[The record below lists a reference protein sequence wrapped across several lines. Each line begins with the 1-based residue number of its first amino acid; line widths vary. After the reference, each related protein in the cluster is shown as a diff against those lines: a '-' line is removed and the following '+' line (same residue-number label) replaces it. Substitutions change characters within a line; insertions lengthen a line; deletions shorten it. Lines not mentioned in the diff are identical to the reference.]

1 MKKRILSTLIAF
13 MLVLT
18 ISPVNPQSPVAVT
31 VSAAVKLS
39 NIPSYKNKAYVV
51 VNKNKPSFTNKQK
64 SQTKAFEKYSNLD
77 NLGRTRV
84 AFACLGE
91 ETQPDENEKRGSISN
106 VFPTGWQQQKYSFI
120 PGKYLYNRCHLIGWQ
135 LSAENA
141 NKKNLITGTQYFNI
155 EGMLPFENK
164 VDDYID
170 ETDNHVLYR
179 VTPIYKG
186 KELLCRGVQ
195 LEAWSVEDK
204 GKGIKINV
212 FIYNVQPKVKI
223 VYKTG
228 KTNSSNSSSSSNNN
242 NSTVTMYIYR
252 TPTGSK
258 YHLIKTCGGK
268 NSYKVTLKEA
278 KGAGL
283 TPCSKCVS

>member
-1 MKKRILSTLIAF
+1 MKKRILSILIAF

-18 ISPVNPQSPVAVT
+18 ISPVNPQNQTAIT

-39 NIPSYKNKAYVV
+39 NIPNYKNKAYYVI
-51 VNKNKPSFTNKQK
+51 NKNKPSFTKKQK
-64 SQTKAFEKYSNLD
+64 KKTKTFEKYSNLD
-77 NLGRTRV
+77 KYGRTKV

-91 ETQPDENEKRGSISN
+91 ETQPKENEERGSISN
-106 VFPTGWQQQKYSFI
+106 IYPSGWKQKKYKFI
-120 PGKYLYNRCHLIGWQ
+120 PGKYLYHRCHLIGWQ

-141 NKKNLITGTQYFNI
+141 NEKNLITGTQYFNV
-155 EGMLPFENK
+155 EGMLPFEEK

-186 KELLCRGVQ
+186 EELLCRGVQ

-228 KTNSSNSSSSSNNN
+228 ESSKKNDDNNKNDNTNKTIY
-242 NSTVTMYIYR
+242 VYR
-252 TPTGSK
+252 TPTGKK
-258 YHLIKTCGGK
+258 YHLIKTCGGS
-268 NSYKVTLKEA
+268 NSYKVTLKKA
-278 KGAGL
+278 KSAGL
-283 TPCSKCVS
+283 TPCSKCAS

>member
-1 MKKRILSTLIAF
+1 MKKKIISIFVAF

-18 ISPVNPQSPVAVT
+18 ITPATAQNPTTVS

-39 NIPSYKNKAYVV
+39 NIPKFKSKSYYVI
-51 VNKNKPSFTNKQK
+51 NKNKPSFTKKQK
-64 SQTKAFEKYSNLD
+64 SKTKAFEKYSKLD
-77 NLGRTRV
+77 KHGRAGV
-84 AFACLGE
+84 AFALLGE
-91 ETQPDENEKRGSISN
+91 ETQPKNNEKRGSINNIYPS
-106 VFPTGWQQQKYSFI
+106 GWKQKKYNFI

-141 NKKNLITGTQYFNI
+141 NEKNLITGTQYFNI
-155 EGMLPFENK
+155 EGMLPFEDK

-186 KELLCRGVQ
+186 NELLCRGVQ

-223 VYKTG
+223 TYKSGQTSG
-228 KTNSSNSSSSSNNN
+228 EKTNSSSNQT
-242 NSTVTMYIYR
+242 TVTTYIYR

-278 KGAGL
+278 KSSGL
-283 TPCSKCVS
+283 TPCSKCA